1 MFSISAAVK
10 AATIEATTIEA
21 TTVEASI
28 EADTVKET
36 SVAAIPNTVVP
47 EINIESPSFVTP
59 HVSTAGRVELP
70 IRAFSRLPVP
80 VHLAE
85 LCVALG
91 TGNDEVRVFW
101 VSRVVADRAGARKSN
116 YQHEEDAGA
125 KTTAIGQFVF
135 RLEWAWE
142 VAVGAVALRFLV
154 HLLTLFGFQRLLCSW
169 FC

>member
-10 AATIEATTIEA
+10 AATIEA

-59 HVSTAGRVELP
+59 HVSTTAGRVVLP
-70 IRAFSRLPVP
+70 CRAFSRLPVP

-135 RLEWAWE
+135 RLERAWE